1 MAQPR
6 RNDLH
11 SGTANGLMNSLHAE
25 DWGVK
30 ANE

>member
-1 MAQPR
+1 MAQP
-6 RNDLH
+6 DLH
-11 SGTANGLMNSLHAE
+11 SGTANGIMNSLHAE